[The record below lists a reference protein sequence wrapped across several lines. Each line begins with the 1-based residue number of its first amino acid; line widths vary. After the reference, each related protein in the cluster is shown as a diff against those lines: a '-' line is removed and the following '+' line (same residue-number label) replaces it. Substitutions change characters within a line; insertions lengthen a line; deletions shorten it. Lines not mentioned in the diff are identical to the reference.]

1 MSLSKS
7 EDLGAHPSSPAT
19 CCFANNPVDGFD
31 ASRATT
37 ARETRLGNAS
47 EPSFMKVAHTYHF
60 KKFSSRCRYGKPLA
74 TVNGSNSAGNKAI
87 EIPQGESAPIGCS
100 ASYMGP

>member
-1 MSLSKS
+1 M
-7 EDLGAHPSSPAT
+7 
-19 CCFANNPVDGFD
+19 DGFD

-47 EPSFMKVAHTYHF
+47 GPSFMKVAHTYHF
-60 KKFSSRCRYGKPLA
+60 KKFSSRCCYGKPLA
-74 TVNGSNSAGNKAI
+74 TVNGSNSADNKAI
-87 EIPQGESAPIGCS
+87 ETPHGESAPIGCS

>member
-1 MSLSKS
+1 MEKLKGIKIMVVAESPKFLV
-7 EDLGAHPSSPAT
+7 GVRIAHP
-19 CCFANNPVDGFD
+19 
-31 ASRATT
+31 
-37 ARETRLGNAS
+37 L
-47 EPSFMKVAHTYHF
+47 HTYHF

-87 EIPQGESAPIGCS
+87 ETPHGESVPIGRS